1 MFVITRV
8 SIPDVLLI
16 FFLTLGPLKALG
28 PFAQATRGADQAFCR
43 SVARRATAIATA
55 IVIGVALFS
64 SVVLEQWRV
73 SVAALVM
80 SGSIILF
87 CQSLRMVME
96 TPVPAPALLQPQGVE
111 PAQLSP
117 TLAYFP
123 VAVPTLV
130 TAPGIAALV
139 AFIAIARDDW
149 GQTGIVLGILLTI
162 MALNLVTLLNAEAI
176 LRRVPPP
183 LLRVVGWVMAVLQ
196 AALAVQYLFNS
207 LVRIGVLH
215 PFSS

>member
-1 MFVITRV
+1 MFVLTQV
-8 SIPDVLLI
+8 SIPDVFLI

-28 PFAQATRGADQAFCR
+28 PFAQATRGADLATR
-43 SVARRATAIATA
+43 RAVAWRATAIATA

-87 CQSLRMVME
+87 CQSLQMIME
-96 TPVPAPALLQPQGVE
+96 LPAPASSPPQPQAAE
-111 PAQLSP
+111 PAP
-117 TLAYFP
+117 FTTALAYFP
-123 VAVPTLV
+123 LAVPALV
-130 TAPGIAALV
+130 TAPGIAAIV
-139 AFIAIARDDW
+139 AFIAIAGGDW
-149 GQTGIVLGILLTI
+149 RQTGLVLVVLLVI
-162 MALNLVTLLNAEAI
+162 MALNLITLWNAEAI

-196 AALAVQYLFNS
+196 AALAVQYFFNS
-207 LVRIGVLH
+207 LVRVGVLH
-215 PFSS
+215 LLGS